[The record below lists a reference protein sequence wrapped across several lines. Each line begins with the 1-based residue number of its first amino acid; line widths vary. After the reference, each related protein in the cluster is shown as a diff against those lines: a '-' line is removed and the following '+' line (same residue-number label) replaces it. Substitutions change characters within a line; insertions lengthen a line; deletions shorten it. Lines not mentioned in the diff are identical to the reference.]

1 MRVAPLLRPAL
12 CLLAALLL
20 GACHG
25 KDDPARLG
33 GGSPVA
39 AVRTSV
45 DMIKA
50 GDFNALWKHL
60 LPPTDYAHLRA
71 DWNLHQRNL
80 APITA
85 AERERFDQL
94 MQQLNAPDA
103 ATRLYAQWQPKL
115 VAMERQY
122 GDQLPILISVGEA
135 LAKRAVGRNEYLS
148 DTRKNQVDETLDAL
162 LPWAQRAPWFDQAK
176 ARQALQLATTT
187 ARQLRLRNLD
197 EARAL
202 DFDATMSKYAIGY
215 RGLKQVLAIYGLSLD
230 EALESVTLS
239 ELSRDGDHAVVRIGY
254 HLQGTALS
262 TDIRL
267 VREHDRWYSEDLLQ
281 NVRRSHRQLVEPAVA
296 RAPATA
302 GSVAGAD

>member
-1 MRVAPLLRPAL
+1 MRVIPLLRPVR

-20 GACHG
+20 VACHG
-25 KDDPARLG
+25 PDGVAQPG
-33 GGSPVA
+33 GSSPVA
-39 AVRTSV
+39 AVQTSV
-45 DMIKA
+45 DLIRT

-60 LPPTDYAHLRA
+60 LPPADYADLRA

-80 APITA
+80 APVTA

-94 MQQLNAPDA
+94 MQQLTAPDA
-103 ATRLYAQWQPKL
+103 AERLYAQWQPKL
-115 VAMERQY
+115 AAMERQY
-122 GDQLPILISVGEA
+122 GDQLPILMSVGEA
-135 LAKRAVGRNEYLS
+135 LAKRAVSRNGYLPAA
-148 DTRKNQVDETLDAL
+148 RKDELNQALDAL
-162 LPWAQRAPWFDQAK
+162 LPWAQHAPWFDQAK

-187 ARQLRLRNLD
+187 ARQLQLRSLD

-215 RGLKQVLAIYGLSLD
+215 RGLGQVLAIYGLSLD
-230 EALESVTLS
+230 AALESATLS